1 MVQLDNCDFLEL
13 SPDNP
18 ITGFD
23 CGDSDINDFFN
34 HDAMLFQRERLG
46 QTYYFLARFLV
57 VDAYNSDSVISFYLK
72 NDFSFVFSTEQ
83 QEKENLKKMVAED
96 AILFTRQMFYDL
108 ERWKK

>member
-13 SPDNP
+13 SPENP

-23 CGDSDINDFFN
+23 CGDSDLNDFFN
-34 HDAMLFQRERLG
+34 H
-46 QTYYFLARFLV
+46 
-57 VDAYNSDSVISFYLK
+57 
-72 NDFSFVFSTEQ
+72 DFSFVFSTEQ

-96 AILFTRQMFYDL
+96 EILFTRQMFYDM